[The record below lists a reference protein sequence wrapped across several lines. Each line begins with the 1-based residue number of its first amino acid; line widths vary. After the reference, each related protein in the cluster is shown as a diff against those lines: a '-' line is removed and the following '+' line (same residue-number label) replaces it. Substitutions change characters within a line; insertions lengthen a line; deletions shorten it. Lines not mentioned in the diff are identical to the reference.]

1 MRQAQGWSEGDCAGA
16 LLWKVGHGQFQI
28 LLLTQL
34 QPMSDFDQLP
44 FVAQPMLRQSW
55 SQAETTLGGFL
66 NKN

>member
-1 MRQAQGWSEGDCAGA
+1 MEGGTWIISDF
-16 LLWKVGHGQFQI
+16 VVEPI
-28 LLLTQL
+28 
-34 QPMSDFDQLP
+34 SDFDQLP